1 MLDGA
6 AKVAPLIT
14 EAARLGMPAV
24 GMTDH
29 GNMYGADEFYQ
40 SAKKIGVKPIIGIE
54 AYIAPNSRYHK
65 KPVFWGEAR
74 QRSSDDEGVGGDVS
88 GGGAYTHMTMLAAN
102 ATGLRNLF
110 TLSSLASIQGYYRK
124 PRCLLPGQ
132 EIMTRGGMKP
142 IEDVRVGDEVLTH
155 RGRFRPVVEVMRNDH
170 DGDVYGIELNNHYR
184 RVTWMTGEHPVL
196 IRQRDGGKSW
206 VEARDVVAGR
216 PGTAE
221 SVDEWNSW
229 VCLPRVRSD
238 TEPVT
243 SIRTAEH
250 VDWLPVDGEPDRFF
264 RVAARRDT
272 GPTKHYATLQGEI
285 ELDYDFGFFLGLYV
299 AEGGV
304 DRGHT
309 VSWYL
314 HEDEHH
320 LAALCAKMVEKYTG
334 EEAVVRGR
342 ADRPDY
348 RGTSVSVGSTLL
360 AQLLGSLCGRGAG
373 NKHMPEFVFE
383 APAEFMRGMFE
394 GVLAGDGSQTRPE
407 VINLQQASVQL
418 HWQMRTLAARLNA
431 DFATTYCQP
440 DDNENRAPSY
450 RADFSPTLEPSHRR
464 TLSDDEFVYKPVREV
479 LRKTYTGT
487 TYNIEV
493 EEDHSYV
500 TDFAVHNCDRE
511 LIAEH
516 HEGIIATTGC
526 PSGEV
531 QTRLR
536 LGQTAEALQAAA
548 DYRDIFGQENFFLEL
563 MDHGL
568 PIERS
573 VREGLLEV
581 GRKLDLRPLAT
592 NDSHYVTKDQA
603 ADHAALLCV
612 QSGKT
617 LSDPNRFKFDGDGY
631 YLKSAEDMREYWDK
645 EVPGAADST
654 LLIAERVESYEE
666 VWAYADRIPAFEV
679 PEGEDQASWLAKEVQ
694 RGLDWRFPAGIP
706 DGYTE
711 RAEFELGVI
720 VQKGFPAY
728 FLVVADLVAH
738 ARKVGIRV
746 GPGRGSAAG
755 SLVAYALGIT
765 NLDPIPH
772 GLLFER
778 FLNPERASMPDIDI
792 DFDDRRR
799 GEMITY
805 ATDKYGHDKVA
816 QVITFGTIKTK
827 AALKDSARVLHGQ
840 PGFAIADRIS
850 KALPPP
856 IMAKDIPLK
865 GIVDPKHE
873 RYAEAA
879 EVRTLIE
886 TDAEVG
892 KIFETARGLEG
903 LIRNAGVHACAVILS
918 SQPLMQSIP
927 LWRRDDGSIITGW
940 DYPSC
945 EAIGLLKM
953 DFLGLRNLTVI
964 GDAIDNIKAN
974 RGEDI
979 DLDTLA
985 LEDKETYKLL
995 SRGDTLGV
1003 FQLDGGPMR
1012 DLLRRMQP
1020 TGFEDIVAVGA
1031 LYRPGP
1037 MGMNAHNDYAD
1048 RKNKRQQIKPIHPEL
1063 LEPLKDILS
1072 ETYGLIVYQEQIM
1085 FIAQKVAGYS
1095 MGQADVLRKAMGK
1108 KKQEVL
1114 DAEFERFQAGM
1125 KASDLRPGGFSDAAI
1140 KALWDTILPFAGYAF
1155 NKSHA
1160 AAYGLV
1166 SYWTAFLK
1174 ANYRAEYMA
1183 ALLTS
1188 VGDNKDKSAV
1198 YLSECRRLGIKVL
1211 PPDVNESGLRFA
1223 AVGTD
1228 IRFGMGAVRNVGA
1241 HVVES
1246 IIKTRTEKGAYTS
1259 FTDFLDKA
1267 ELVVC
1272 NKRVIESLVKA
1283 GAFDSMAHTRLSL
1296 VQAHEEAVE
1305 AVVGLKRQEAMGQ
1318 FDLFGFGDDDSS
1330 TPSSD
1335 SSPLAHLKFTDEEWP
1350 RKQLLAYEREMLGL
1364 YVSAHPLDGAER
1376 LLRKHAPKA
1385 IAEILDNPPKE
1396 GEIVLSGMISAMERR
1411 VNKQGEPW
1419 CICTIE
1425 DLDASIE
1432 VLFFAKSY
1440 SVLSQDLIEDAAVAV
1455 KGRVNWREDKMS
1467 VFGSGLIPLEF
1478 SEADLSAADEEV
1490 PFVLLCN
1497 PGKLNDEVVGELKN
1511 TLTAHRGD
1519 TPVHLKF
1526 AHKENGVTLAL
1537 DDYPIKVSP
1546 AFLGEIKAIPGVTV
1560 DA

>member
-6 AKVAPLIT
+6 AKVAPLFA
-14 EAARLGMPAV
+14 EAARLNMPAV

-40 SAKKIGVKPIIGIE
+40 TARKTGIKPIIGIE
-54 AYIAPNSRYHK
+54 AYIAPASRYHK
-65 KPVFWGEAR
+65 KPIFWGEAR
-74 QRSSDDEGVGGDVS
+74 QRSSDEHGEGGDVS
-88 GGGAYTHMTMLAAN
+88 GAGAYTHMTMLAGN

-110 TLSSLASIQGYYRK
+110 TLSSRASMEGLYRK
-124 PRCLLPGQ
+124 PR
-132 EIMTRGGMKP
+132 MDR
-142 IEDVRVGDEVLTH
+142 D
-155 RGRFRPVVEVMRNDH
+155 
-170 DGDVYGIELNNHYR
+170 
-184 RVTWMTGEHPVL
+184 L
-196 IRQRDGGKSW
+196 IS
-206 VEARDVVAGR
+206 E
-216 PGTAE
+216 
-221 SVDEWNSW
+221 
-229 VCLPRVRSD
+229 
-238 TEPVT
+238 
-243 SIRTAEH
+243 
-250 VDWLPVDGEPDRFF
+250 
-264 RVAARRDT
+264 
-272 GPTKHYATLQGEI
+272 YA
-285 ELDYDFGFFLGLYV
+285 
-299 AEGGV
+299 
-304 DRGHT
+304 
-309 VSWYL
+309 
-314 HEDEHH
+314 
-320 LAALCAKMVEKYTG
+320 
-334 EEAVVRGR
+334 
-342 ADRPDY
+342 
-348 RGTSVSVGSTLL
+348 
-360 AQLLGSLCGRGAG
+360 
-373 NKHMPEFVFE
+373 
-383 APAEFMRGMFE
+383 
-394 GVLAGDGSQTRPE
+394 
-407 VINLQQASVQL
+407 
-418 HWQMRTLAARLNA
+418 
-431 DFATTYCQP
+431 
-440 DDNENRAPSY
+440 
-450 RADFSPTLEPSHRR
+450 
-464 TLSDDEFVYKPVREV
+464 
-479 LRKTYTGT
+479 
-487 TYNIEV
+487 
-493 EEDHSYV
+493 
-500 TDFAVHNCDRE
+500 
-511 LIAEH
+511 
-516 HEGIIATTGC
+516 EGIIATTGC

-536 LGQTAEALQAAA
+536 LGQTAEAVQAAA
-548 DYRDIFGQENFFLEL
+548 DYQDIFGAENFFLEL

-573 VREGLLEV
+573 VREGLLDIA
-581 GRKLDLRPLAT
+581 RKLDLRPLAT
-592 NDSHYVTKDQA
+592 NDSHYVTREQSA
-603 ADHAALLCV
+603 AHAALLCV

-631 YLKSAEDMREYWDK
+631 YLKSAAEMREYWDK

-654 LLIAERVESYEE
+654 LLIAERVESYDE
-666 VWAYADRIPAFEV
+666 VWAFADRMPVFDV
-679 PEGEDQASWLAKEVQ
+679 PEGEDQASWLYKEVM
-694 RGLDWRFPAGIP
+694 RGLEWRYPDGIP
-706 DGYTE
+706 DGYKE

-720 VQKGFPAY
+720 TQKGFPAY
-728 FLVVADLVAH
+728 FLVVADLVTY
-738 ARKVGIRV
+738 ARRVGIRV

-778 FLNPERASMPDIDI
+778 FLNPERTAMPDIDI

-799 GEMITY
+799 GEMIAY
-805 ATDKYGHDKVA
+805 ATDKYGTDKVA

-827 AALKDSARVLHGQ
+827 AALKDSARVIHGQ
-840 PGFAIADRIS
+840 PGFSIADRIS

-856 IMAKDIPLK
+856 IMAKDISLS

-873 RYAEAA
+873 RFAEAA

-974 RGEDI
+974 RGADI
-979 DLDTLA
+979 DLDTLG
-985 LEDKETYKLL
+985 LEDENTYKLL

-1048 RKNKRQQIKPIHPEL
+1048 RKNNRQKIKPIHPEL
-1063 LEPLKDILS
+1063 EDPLKEILS

-1114 DAEFERFQAGM
+1114 EEEFTRFEEGM
-1125 KASDLRPGGFSDAAI
+1125 QASDLRPGGFSAAAI

-1166 SYWTAFLK
+1166 SYWTAYLK
-1174 ANYRAEYMA
+1174 ANYPAEYMA

-1188 VGDNKDKSAV
+1188 VADNKDKSAV
-1198 YLSECRRLGIKVL
+1198 YLSECRRSGIKVL

-1228 IRFGMGAVRNVGA
+1228 IRFGLGAVRNVGA
-1241 HVVES
+1241 NVVDS
-1246 IIKTRTEKGAYTS
+1246 VIRTREAKGAYTS
-1259 FTDFLDKA
+1259 FTDFLDKS
-1267 ELVVC
+1267 ELLCC

-1283 GAFDSMAHTRLSL
+1283 GAFDSLGHTRLSL
-1296 VQAHEEAVE
+1296 VQVHEEAVE

-1318 FDLFGFGDDDSS
+1318 FDLFGGDDS
-1330 TPSSD
+1330 TPAAVD
-1335 SSPLAHLKFTDEEWP
+1335 ASPLAHLRFTAEEWP
-1350 RKQLLAYEREMLGL
+1350 RKQLLSYEREMLGL

-1376 LLRKHAPKA
+1376 LLRKHAPKP
-1385 IAEILDNPPKE
+1385 IAEIIGDAPKE
-1396 GEIVLSGMISAMERR
+1396 GEIVLAGMISTLERR

-1419 CICTIE
+1419 AICTIE
-1425 DLDASIE
+1425 DLDAAIE

-1440 SVLSQDLIEDAAVAV
+1440 SVLSQDLVEDGVVAV

-1467 VFGSGLIPLEF
+1467 VFGAGLIPLDITD
-1478 SEADLSAADEEV
+1478 ADLDAPGEV
-1490 PFVLLCN
+1490 VPLVLLCN
-1497 PGKLNDEVVGELKN
+1497 PVKLNDEVVGELKN
-1511 TLTAHRGD
+1511 TLSAHRGD
-1519 TPVHLKF
+1519 TPVHLRF

-1537 DDYPIKVSP
+1537 DDYPIKVTP
-1546 AFLGEIKAIPGVTV
+1546 AFLGEIKAIPGVVV